1 MYFLNSFPL
10 CAQIIFKITKETG
23 TDQFFLPSFLRSVSG
38 KAKNNIIL
46 SSVIYE
52 FFKYY
57 RTAIH
62 AYSDSFDHNEKDKD
76 IMFSLIVAYYHKY
89 NLDSYEK
96 NFFNE
101 FVVLAKAYRKSEE
114 QVISDF
120 ISFCE
125 DIVNEYENSEFK
137 FNQGNV
143 DSLNGV
149 YKNAKMLISYLENL
163 EGRSQKFSAAKNEME
178 SNRQRIFNKNVGAKP
193 DYKFGSKAFKKEN
206 MSGRGYNN
214 RSNDFVNVLVK
225 IKNDYRSDDISYIE
239 WARNIWIK
247 CENSDRE
254 RIIETVTK
262 QGLVKNGLS
271 NECAVI
277 IFYLFKD
284 YFIRAE
290 NLRDDM
296 ELEHLALQFAEPMAR
311 ITYAISVQ
319 YGEENPKGFNK
330 YLRGFIQNYI
340 EKYNDDRNAQKDSV
354 SRDIF
359 YSVKGF
365 QRIGDLMHRM

>member
-38 KAKNNIIL
+38 KAKSNLIL
-46 SSVIYE
+46 SSVVYE

-57 RTAIH
+57 RTSIH
-62 AYSDSFDHNEKDKD
+62 TYSESFDHNEKDKY
-76 IMFSLIVAYYHKY
+76 IMFSLMVAYFHKY
-89 NLDSYEK
+89 NL
-96 NFFNE
+96 NNE
-101 FVVLAKAYRKSEE
+101 GKRLLNEIITLAKAYRKSEE
-114 QVISDF
+114 QVTSDF

-125 DIVNEYENSEFK
+125 DIVNEYENSEF
-137 FNQGNV
+137 NHSDI
-143 DSLNGV
+143 DSVNGI
-149 YKNAKMLISYLENL
+149 YDNAEMLISYLESL

-178 SNRQRIFNKNVGAKP
+178 ANRQRIFNKNAGAKP

-206 MSGRGYNN
+206 MSDRGYNSI
-214 RSNDFVNVLVK
+214 SNDFINVLVK
-225 IKNDYRSDDISYIE
+225 IKNDYRSGNISYIE

-254 RIIETVTK
+254 RIIEVVTK
-262 QGLVKNGLS
+262 QSLVKNGLS
-271 NECAVI
+271 NEYAVI

-290 NLRDDM
+290 SLRDDM

-319 YGEENPKGFNK
+319 YGKENPKEFNK
-330 YLRGFIQNYI
+330 YLRSFIQNYI
-340 EKYNDDRNAQKDSV
+340 EKYNDDRNAQKDSL

-365 QRIGDLMHRM
+365 QRIGDLMYRM